1 MENFNYYAPTE
12 FAFGKDSEMQVGKLL
27 KRYNAKKVLIHYGG
41 GSVKRSGLLDRV
53 IDAITSE
60 GIEYVELGGV
70 VPNPR
75 DTLIYEGI
83 ELSKKE
89 GIDFILAVG
98 GGSVI
103 DSTKAIALGNY
114 YDGDF
119 WDLFNKADYEALATP
134 IGVVLTIPAA
144 GSEGSDASVV
154 TKVEGMLKKD
164 TLSRNI
170 RPKFAILNPEL
181 TYTLPS
187 YQTACGVV
195 DMISHL
201 LERYLTTTKDVILTD
216 RLIEST
222 IVSIIEAMKVV
233 QNEPTN
239 YQARATICW
248 AGTIAH
254 NGSLGVGRNEDW
266 ASHRLEH
273 ELSALYDVAH
283 GAGLAVIFPAYMRY
297 TLDVDLD
304 RYKRFAMEVF
314 KIDET
319 GKNSKEVALEGIEA
333 LEEFYRSIKM
343 PLSFKEL
350 GAKEEDIDL
359 LVKKLNINVG
369 HSLGGFKGL
378 SMEDAKNVYKI
389 ACK

>member
-89 GIDFILAVG
+89 DIDFILAVG

-304 RYKRFAMEVF
+304 RYKRLAMEVF

-319 GKNSKEVALEGIEA
+319 GKSAKEVALEGIEA

-343 PLSFKEL
+343 PLSFEEL